1 MVLKIDE
8 MFLFGAIIGAVIG
21 SIVSY
26 FIYRHARFKKIYEAW
41 FDEIGAAMQEGK
53 DYIDSMRGE

>member
-1 MVLKIDE
+1 MVLDE
-8 MFLFGAIIGAVIG
+8 MFLLGIIIGAVIG
-21 SIVSY
+21 GVIS
-26 FIYRHARFKKIYEAW
+26 FFTYRHVRFKKIYEAW